1 MKKLILFATLFLAF
15 MLAIQLVNAFGLSVL
30 PVYIKMNVI
39 RGQRFNLSISVY
51 NPGDEGVT
59 YSIKADDK
67 IANWVSFYIENQS
80 AQINQISVPP
90 TSSSDFIASFKIPKD
105 VPNGKYLSTINV
117 GSSLVGEGS
126 ENTSSLSVAVPISV
140 SFQVE
145 GSQFLTGKVI
155 SITTT
160 DTEINRLLRIKTEF
174 QNTGDVIATPRIEFV
189 IIKNGALIANFVH
202 NTTSVYVDNTSVIIT
217 EWDTTGQTVGDYV
230 ANVKVYLNVTLLK
243 EENLNFK
250 ILERGTLTAEGK
262 IEEVTASNE
271 VITGQPARI
280 EVQFQNTGQIDLIAK
295 ISGEVY
301 QNNNLVNTLQSDE
314 TLIKVGENGTLT
326 AYFKPTTDGSYLIK
340 SNVAYEGKKKP
351 ISDISI
357 NATGPTGL
365 NFSLNNQSIIII
377 IFVIFAFFII
387 LFGIYKARLKSVV
400 LL

>member
-1 MKKLILFATLFLAF
+1 MKKLILFVMLFLAF

-30 PVYIKMNVI
+30 PVYIKMTVLRDQQFNV
-39 RGQRFNLSISVY
+39 SISVY
-51 NPGDEGVT
+51 NPGDEGVS

-67 IANWVSFYIENQS
+67 IADWVSFYIENQS
-80 AQINQISVPP
+80 AQINQITVPP
-90 TSSSDFIASFKIPKD
+90 TSSSDFIAYFKIPKD

-117 GSSLVGEGS
+117 GSSIVGEGS
-126 ENTSSLSVAVPISV
+126 ENASSLSVAVPISV

-145 GSQFLTGKVI
+145 GLEFFTGRVI

-160 DTEINRLLRIKTEF
+160 DIEINRLLRIKTGF
-174 QNTGDVIATPRIEFV
+174 QNTGNVIATPSIEV
-189 IIKNGALIANFVH
+189 AIKKNGAEIANFVH
-202 NTTSVYVDNTSVIIT
+202 NTTPVGVNITGIIDAD
-217 EWDTTGQTVGDYV
+217 WDATGQTVGDYV
-230 ANVKVYLNVTLLK
+230 ANVKVYLNTSFLK

-262 IEEVTASNE
+262 IEEVTSSNE

-301 QNNNLVNTLQSDE
+301 QNNNLVDTLKSDE

-340 SNVAYEGKKKP
+340 SNVAYEGKKNP

-357 NATGPTGL
+357 NAAGSTGL
-365 NFSLNNQSIIII
+365 SLSLNNQSIIII
-377 IFVIFAFFII
+377 IFVVIAFFII
-387 LFGIYKARLKSVV
+387 LFEIYKAKLKSVV

>member
-326 AYFKPTTDGSYLIK
+326 AYFKPTKDGSYLIK